1 MRDARSLLE
10 SFLILPYYEKV
21 LIMRKLLIIGYT
33 TDHFYKKVLTFEPST
48 LKREK
53 FS

>member
-21 LIMRKLLIIGYT
+21 LIIRKLY
-33 TDHFYKKVLTFEPST
+33 DRSFFYKKLLTFEPST
-48 LKREK
+48 LKRDT